1 MHYVSYDAALF
12 INGKR
17 SVAESH
23 TEDRKYLC
31 LFHPCNEI
39 LKCMYE
45 IFDTNKKQD
54 LNTPCDPTVFPKT
67 FVLNIAI
74 SYRGFGKENFKW
86 KEKI

>member
-17 SVAESH
+17 SVAESY

-45 IFDTNKKQD
+45 IFETSRDKQKTRPDPMTLD
-54 LNTPCDPTVFPKT
+54 LTP
-67 FVLNIAI
+67 
-74 SYRGFGKENFKW
+74 
-86 KEKI
+86 